1 MKKFTLLALI
11 SILCAVN
18 LSASTYL
25 ISPKATNTGE
35 TLTHNG
41 IKFIVGQTAFADFSS
56 FLSSSIA
63 ENSTVY
69 VVDGTFSGNITITTN
84 GLTLLGNNA
93 YSDWTVTRKAESTI
107 TGTINIKA
115 SNVTINGFK
124 FTEGGRIESSSATN
138 AAPLSGIKVLYNYFT
153 GSTVKRST
161 STPLVEIGNIIGNAD
176 ANSTTSQRRYKD
188 CEASH
193 NYFEGDATHY
203 PNCISFGGAFG
214 TSTVVDNYFYDGGTS
229 VYFANAQGSI
239 NIKHN
244 VFKNVGKTTYS
255 APDGGSKGDF
265 CIGLYRSAYA
275 NSTTANI
282 VANEFDSCYGQSSLF
297 PLIRVFQGN
306 SGETDQVSAKNYR
319 ININENTF
327 KNKTTTLPS
336 ASHNQ
341 AGEKLILYND
351 KGTGTGII
359 FNLAN
364 NHYDNRFYKFAWVT
378 LQDGQG
384 IREIYADQFSR
395 FDLGGKMST
404 FGTSTLTGSDVAN
417 HATGVGLGAVTV
429 IQSFDIDPVT
439 GDMYFIQ
446 KMNASRITSYNS
458 LYGFPSTHD
467 GLTVTRVPCTKIDGY
482 SYTYSTAVQSMEI
495 GYGGHGTNMCFVR
508 DKNGQ
513 GWLWS
518 GGKATVK
525 DGDDTSGATARWKF
539 ASGTDINLDG
549 TGNTDSGV
557 KYFNVSGS
565 NDYPACDENS
575 RYLCVRTSS
584 SGVNTYRIYDL
595 DDALD
600 EKQTLLKTVTLN
612 KGEFANSSISKD
624 NGYNTWDFQSFDING
639 DYIYVLE
646 GCSEENTNTIT
657 SGDPTL
663 IITCY
668 NWRTNEYIYR
678 KRLEYAR
685 INNLFGEPEGMVLR
699 FDQYGHA
706 CLFVAVVNG
715 PSGSRKANVYKYII
729 DYHTGYDETN
739 AKATTNG
746 DDTST
751 TGNFSSD
758 YPAIT
763 FSCDTKSLNFSASTS
778 SEKPSKTITITN
790 GEYMHGQWYGVITGE
805 DGDAFTVTTKSNNAF
820 SASASATVTFT
831 PKANKSSYKA
841 SLRLFSPLATSN
853 KESNDIVIPITATYT
868 GAGEESET
876 PTITVSKSSV
886 SLSTEVGIS
895 TSSKIT
901 IEGNSLRDNINLS
914 LSGADANQFSLSPTS
929 LSAAGGTIT
938 ISYDPTT
945 EGNHSAKI
953 IASSS
958 DANNVTITLSGT
970 ATKALEEP
978 EEPEKPE
985 EPEEPSVIAGYS
997 LTQDWAQTSGHLTA
1011 NSNTRWATG
1020 FDGKIYINDHANS
1033 MLYYWTAN
1041 GLTNT
1046 GIASAAGTAIT
1057 SDDAGNI
1064 IVSTSMY
1071 AGGNTAMKVLPAN
1084 GSAFQSLTLTMPDG
1098 VTANQM
1104 QYLGKAIGNIMSAEG
1119 GAIFIFPKEATS
1131 VAKII
1136 IKNGVQ
1142 TSATKID
1149 VNAITAD
1156 AQSIAIPLTNN
1167 INSNDIAARVRG
1179 SKHFYYNN
1187 GTGFT
1192 AYPDNSINTTQGG
1205 TLFTL
1210 NNTLFAVEPIGT
1222 AYLDGFQIVDLTNNK
1237 IVATHNAQFTTAV
1250 AAPNANCIIAEKKDD
1265 YTAILYQ
1272 YVPGQI
1278 ASQYTFSL
1286 TTSSAENISTKETSI
1301 KVNNKV
1307 LTIENTDA
1315 KEIKVY
1321 ALTGVLMA
1329 SINNS
1334 NSLDLSL
1341 LNGVYIVNIIS
1352 TDNTT
1357 HTAKIA
1363 VK

>member
-41 IKFIVGQTAFADFSS
+41 IQFIIGQTAFADFSS
-56 FLSSSIA
+56 FLSSSIV

-69 VVDGTFSGNITITTN
+69 VANGTYSGNITVSTN
-84 GLTLLGNNA
+84 GLTFLGNNA

-138 AAPLSGIKVLYNYFT
+138 AAPLSGIKVLYNYFS

-161 STPLVEIGNIIGNAD
+161 STPLVEIGNIIDNAD
-176 ANSTTSQRRYKD
+176 ANSTTSQCRYKN

-203 PNCISFGGAFG
+203 PNCIGFGGAFG
-214 TSTVVDNYFYDGGTS
+214 TTTVVDNYFYDGGTS
-229 VYFANAQGSI
+229 VYFANAQGTL

-244 VFKNVGKTTYS
+244 VFKNVGKTTFS

-265 CIGLYRSAYA
+265 CIALYRSAYA

-282 VANEFDSCYGQSSLF
+282 VANEFDDCYGQTSLF
-297 PLIRVFQGN
+297 PLIRVYQGN
-306 SGETDQVSAKNYR
+306 SGGTDQVTAKNYR

-384 IREIYADQFSR
+384 IREIYANQFTR
-395 FDLGGKMST
+395 FDLGGTMST
-404 FGTSTLTGSDVAN
+404 FGTSILTGTDVAN
-417 HATGVGLGAVTV
+417 HATSVGLGAVTV

-584 SGVNTYRIYDL
+584 TGVNTYRIYDL

-668 NWRTNEYIYR
+668 NWRTNQYCYR
-678 KRLEYAR
+678 KRLDYGR
-685 INNLFGEPEGMVLR
+685 INSLFGEPEGMVLR

-739 AKATTNG
+739 AKATSQG
-746 DDTST
+746 DDTKT
-751 TGNFSSD
+751 TANFGSD
-758 YPAIT
+758 YPAISYT
-763 FSCDTKSLNFSASTS
+763 CNTNNLTFSASTL
-778 SEKPSKTITITN
+778 SENPSQTVKITN
-790 GEYMHGQWYGVITGE
+790 GEYMHGQWYGVISGE
-805 DGDAFTVTTKSNNAF
+805 DGDAFTVTTKANNAF
-820 SASASATVTFT
+820 STSASVTVTFT
-831 PKANKSSYKA
+831 PKANKSSYSA
-841 SLRLFSPLATSN
+841 SLRLFSPLASSSV
-853 KESNDIVIPITATYT
+853 ESNDIVIPITATYS
-868 GAGEESET
+868 GAGEEEPENPEITTSATSVDLSTTIGT
-876 PTITVSKSSV
+876 PVSK
-886 SLSTEVGIS
+886 
-895 TSSKIT
+895 KIT
-901 IEGNSLRDNINLS
+901 IGGSALVSNIKLS
-914 LSGADANQFSLSPTS
+914 LSGTNADQFSLNSNSISST
-929 LSAAGGTIT
+929 GGTVTIT
-938 ISYDPTT
+938 YNPTT
-945 EGNHSAKI
+945 EGNHKATI
-953 IASSS
+953 TASST
-958 DANNVTITLSGT
+958 DADNIVISLMGT
-970 ATKALEEP
+970 ATKEAEEPEP
-978 EEPEKPE
+978 EEPETPE
-985 EPEEPSVIAGYS
+985 VVNGYS

-1011 NSNTRWATG
+1011 GTNTRWATG

-1033 MLYYWTAN
+1033 MLYYWTKD

-1046 GIASAAGTAIT
+1046 DISSAAGTAIT

-1084 GSAFQSLTLTMPDG
+1084 GTSFQTLSLTMPDG
-1098 VTANQM
+1098 ITANQM
-1104 QYLGKAIGNIMSAEG
+1104 QYLGKAIGNIMSNEG
-1119 GAIFIFPKEATS
+1119 GAIFIFPKDATS

-1136 IKNGVQ
+1136 VKNGVQ

-1149 VNAITAD
+1149 VTAITAD

-1179 SKHFYYNN
+1179 SKHFYHNN
-1187 GTGFT
+1187 GSSFV
-1192 AYPDNSINTTQGG
+1192 AYTDNGINTTQGG

-1222 AYLDGFQIVDLTNNK
+1222 AYLDGFQIVDIANNS
-1237 IVATHNAQFTTAV
+1237 IVATHTAQFSTTV
-1250 AAPNANCIIAEKKDD
+1250 AAPNPNCITAEKIDNN
-1265 YTAILYQ
+1265 TARLYQ

-1278 ASQYTFSL
+1278 AAQYTFKLATTGIETAIDNVANVKVVNKNLIVEGIDVAQIDIYSISGYL
-1286 TTSSAENISTKETSI
+1286 TATN
-1301 KVNNKV
+1301 V
-1307 LTIENTDA
+1307 
-1315 KEIKVY
+1315 
-1321 ALTGVLMA
+1321 
-1329 SINNS
+1329 NS
-1334 NSLDLSL
+1334 NTINLSNHKGL
-1341 LNGVYIVNIIS
+1341 YIAVV
-1352 TDNTT
+1352 TDQDGNRTT
-1357 HTAKIA
+1357 HKVVI
-1363 VK
+1363 

>member
-1 MKKFTLLALI
+1 MKKLSLLFIALFCCI
-11 SILCAVN
+11 SHSYA
-18 LSASTYL
+18 ATYL
-25 ISPKATNTGE
+25 ISSKATNTGE

-41 IKFIVGQTAFADFSS
+41 TKFIVGQTAFADFATFSS
-56 FLSSSIA
+56 ATIV

-69 VVDGTFSGNITITTN
+69 VASGTYSGNITIATE
-84 GLTLLGNNA
+84 GLTFLGNNA
-93 YSDWTVTRKAESTI
+93 YSDWTVNRKSESI
-107 TGTINIKA
+107 VTGTINIKA
-115 SNVTINGFK
+115 SNTTINGFK
-124 FTEGGRIESSSATN
+124 FTEGGRIESTVGTN
-138 AAPLSGIKVLYNYFT
+138 AAPLSGIKVIYNYFT

-161 STPLVEIGNIIGNAD
+161 SSPLVEIGNIIANAD
-176 ANSTTSQRRYKD
+176 ANATTSQRRYKD

-214 TSTVVDNYFYDGGTS
+214 TTTVIDNYFYDGGTS
-229 VYFANAQGSI
+229 VYFANAQGTL
-239 NIKHN
+239 NIKYN

-265 CIGLYRSAYA
+265 CIGLYRSGYA

-282 VANEFDSCYGQSSLF
+282 IANEFDNCYGQTSLF
-297 PLIRVFQGN
+297 PLIRVYQGE
-306 SGETDQVSAKNYR
+306 SGTTNQVTAVGYK
-319 ININENTF
+319 INVNDNTF
-327 KNKTTTLPS
+327 KNKTTVLPS
-336 ASHNQ
+336 ATHNQ
-341 AGEKLILYND
+341 AGEKMLLYND
-351 KGTGTGII
+351 KGTGGGII

-384 IREIYADQFSR
+384 IREVYADQFTR

-404 FGTSTLTGSDVAN
+404 FGTSTLTGADVAN
-417 HATGVGLGAVTV
+417 HATSVGLGAVTV

-482 SYTYSTAVQSMEI
+482 TYTYSTSIQSMEI

-525 DGDDTSGATARWKF
+525 DGDDTSGSTARWKF
-539 ASGTDINLDG
+539 ANGTDINLDG

-557 KYFNVSGS
+557 KYFNVTGS

-575 RYLCVRTSS
+575 RYLCVRTSG
-584 SGVNTYRIYDL
+584 SGINTYQIFDL
-595 DDALD
+595 DDAL
-600 EKQTLLKTVTLN
+600 EGTKTPIKTVELT
-612 KGEFANSSISKD
+612 KGEYAQSSISGD
-624 NGYNTWDFQSFDING
+624 GGYNTWDFQSFDING

-646 GCSEENTNTIT
+646 GCSEENSNTIT

-663 IITCY
+663 VITCY
-668 NWRTNEYIYR
+668 NWRSNEYCYR
-678 KRLEYAR
+678 KRLDYGR
-685 INNLFGEPEGMVLR
+685 INSLFGEPEGMVLR

-729 DYHTGYDETN
+729 DYHTGYDATN
-739 AKATTNG
+739 ATATIQG
-746 DDTST
+746 DDTNT
-751 TGNFSSD
+751 TGNFGTD
-758 YPAIT
+758 YPSIT
-763 FSCDTKSLNFSASTS
+763 YSCNTSSLNFSASTS
-778 SEKPSKTITITN
+778 SEKPSQTVKITN

-805 DGDAFTVTTKSNNAF
+805 DGDAFTVTTNDNNAF
-820 SASASATVTFT
+820 SSSASATVTFT
-831 PKANKSSYKA
+831 PKANRSSYKA
-841 SLRLFSPLATSN
+841 YLRLFSPLASSN
-853 KESNDIVIPITATYT
+853 VESNDIVIPITATYS
-868 GAGEESET
+868 GAGNEEPET
-876 PTITVSKSSV
+876 PTITTSSSSV
-886 SLSTEVGIS
+886 SLSTQVGTP
-895 TSSKIT
+895 TSSKVT
-901 IEGNSLRDNINLS
+901 IEGNSLSGNINLS
-914 LSGADANQFSLSPTS
+914 LSGADANQFSLSTTS

-938 ISYDPTT
+938 ITYDPTT
-945 EGNHSAKI
+945 AGSHKAKI
-953 IASSS
+953 TASSS
-958 DANNVTITLSGT
+958 DADDVEISLSGT
-970 ATKALEEP
+970 AT
-978 EEPEKPE
+978 EKPE
-985 EPEEPSVIAGYS
+985 DPEPPETVTDYT

-1011 NSNTRWATG
+1011 GTNTRWATG
-1020 FDGKIYINDHANS
+1020 FGGKIYINDHANS
-1033 MLYYWTAN
+1033 LLYYWTQN

-1046 GIASAAGTAIT
+1046 NISSAAGTAIT

-1071 AGGNTAMKVLPAN
+1071 AGGNTSMKVLPAN
-1084 GSAFQSLTLTMPDG
+1084 GNAFQSLTLTMPDG

-1104 QYLGKAIGNIMSAEG
+1104 QYLGKAIGNIMSNEG
-1119 GAIFIFPKEATS
+1119 GAIFIFPKDATS

-1149 VNAITAD
+1149 VTAITAD
-1156 AQSIAIPLTNN
+1156 AQSIAIPLTND
-1167 INSNDIAARVRG
+1167 INSNNIAARVRG

-1205 TLFTL
+1205 TFFTL
-1210 NNTLFAVEPIGT
+1210 NGTLYNVQPIGT
-1222 AYLDGFQIVDLTNNK
+1222 AYLDAFQIVDVTNNS
-1237 IVATHNAQFTTAV
+1237 IVATHNAQFSAAV
-1250 AAPNANCIIAEKKDD
+1250 SSPNPNCITAEVVNNNEAK
-1265 YTAILYQ
+1265 LYQ

-1278 ASQYTFSL
+1278 AAQYTFTL
-1286 TTSSAENISTKETSI
+1286 TTSGINQLETEQEPNISLVNKSLIISGMNISNI
-1301 KVNNKV
+1301 KIYSTTGI
-1307 LTIENTDA
+1307 LTTYNTH
-1315 KEIKVY
+1315 
-1321 ALTGVLMA
+1321 
-1329 SINNS
+1329 NNS
-1334 NSLDLSL
+1334 IDLSSL
-1341 LNGVYIVNIIS
+1341 SGIY
-1352 TDNTT
+1352 
-1357 HTAKIA
+1357 IA
-1363 VK
+1363 VITDINGNYTTYKVVL

>member
-1 MKKFTLLALI
+1 MKKFYLLLFTLLL
-11 SILCAVN
+11 SITSTNAE
-18 LSASTYL
+18 TYL
-25 ISPKATNTGE
+25 ISAKATSTGE

-56 FLSSSIA
+56 FLSSSIV
-63 ENSTVY
+63 ENATVY
-69 VVDGTFSGNITITTN
+69 VANGTYSGNITVSTN
-84 GLTLLGNNA
+84 GLTFLGNNA

-115 SNVTINGFK
+115 SDVTINGFK

-138 AAPLSGIKVLYNYFT
+138 SAPLSGIKVLYNYFT

-161 STPLVEIGNIIGNAD
+161 STPLVEIGNIIDNAD
-176 ANSTTSQRRYKD
+176 ANSTTSQCRYKN

-193 NYFEGDATHY
+193 NYFEGDATHF
-203 PNCISFGGAFG
+203 PNCIGFGGAFG
-214 TSTVVDNYFYDGGTS
+214 TTTVIDNYFYDGGTS
-229 VYFANAQGSI
+229 VYFANAQGTL

-265 CIGLYRSAYA
+265 CIALYRSAYA

-282 VANEFDSCYGQSSLF
+282 VANEFDGCYGQTSLF
-297 PLIRVFQGN
+297 PLIRVYQGN
-306 SGETDQVSAKNYR
+306 SGGTDQVTAKNYR
-319 ININENTF
+319 INLNENTF

-364 NHYDNRFYKFAWVT
+364 NHYDNRLYKFAWVT

-384 IREIYADQFSR
+384 IREIYANQFTR
-395 FDLGGKMST
+395 FDLGGTMST
-404 FGTSTLTGSDVAN
+404 FGTSILTGTDVAN
-417 HATGVGLGAVTV
+417 HATSVGLGAVTV
-429 IQSFDIDPVT
+429 IQSFDIDPIT

-525 DGDDTSGATARWKF
+525 DGDDTSGSTARWKF

-557 KYFNVSGS
+557 KYFNVTGS

-575 RYLCVRTSS
+575 RYLCVRTSA

-595 DDALD
+595 DDALED
-600 EKQTLLKTVTLN
+600 TKTLLKTVELT
-612 KGEFANSSISKD
+612 KGEYAQSSISKD

-646 GCSEENTNTIT
+646 GCSEENSATIT

-663 IITCY
+663 VLTCY
-668 NWRTNEYIYR
+668 NWRTNQYCYR
-678 KRLEYAR
+678 KRLDYGR
-685 INNLFGEPEGMVLR
+685 INSLFGEPEGMVLR

-706 CLFVAVVNG
+706 NLYVAVVNG

-729 DYHTGYDETN
+729 DYHTGYDDTN
-739 AKATTNG
+739 ATATNKG

-751 TGNFSSD
+751 TGHFKSD
-758 YPAIT
+758 YPTISY
-763 FSCDTKSLNFSASTS
+763 SCNTSKISLS
-778 SEKPSKTITITN
+778 SSSLSDKPTYTVTINN
-790 GEYMHGQWYGVITGE
+790 GEYLYGQWYGIITGE
-805 DGDAFTVTTKSNNAF
+805 DGDAFTVSTSSNNAF
-820 SASASATVTFT
+820 STTATAKVTFT
-831 PKANKSSYKA
+831 PKANKQNYNA
-841 SLRLFSPLATSN
+841 SLRLFSPLASS
-853 KESNDIVIPITATYT
+853 KVESNDIVIPITATYT
-868 GAGEESET
+868 GSEDSPVDPVIKVGT
-876 PTITVSKSSV
+876 TSI
-886 SLSTEVGIS
+886 SLSTEVG
-895 TSSKIT
+895 TEASKEIT
-901 IEGNSLRDNINLS
+901 IEATALTNNISLS
-914 LSGADANQFSLSPTS
+914 LSGNNADQFSLSSNS
-929 LSAAGGTIT
+929 LSSNGGNIIVYYNPSNSGT
-938 ISYDPTT
+938 
-945 EGNHSAKI
+945 HSAKLTV
-953 IASSS
+953 SSNG
-958 DANNVTITLSGT
+958 ANDVVISLAGT
-970 ATKALEEP
+970 ATKAPEKPEGP
-978 EEPEKPE
+978 EEPEQ
-985 EPEEPSVIAGYS
+985 PSVVTGYS

-1011 NSNTRWATG
+1011 NTNTRWATG

-1033 MLYYWTAN
+1033 MLYYWNSN

-1064 IVSTSMY
+1064 FVSTSMY
-1071 AGGNTAMKVLPAN
+1071 AAGNTAMKVLPYRGN
-1084 GSAFQSLTLTMPDG
+1084 TMQDLTLTMPDG

-1119 GAIFIFPKEATS
+1119 GAIFIFPKDATA

-1149 VNAITAD
+1149 VTAITAD
-1156 AQSIAIPLTNN
+1156 AQAIAIPLTNN
-1167 INSNDIAARVRG
+1167 INSNDIVARVRG

-1187 GTGFT
+1187 GASFVPY
-1192 AYPDNSINTTQGG
+1192 ADNGINTTQGG
-1205 TLFTL
+1205 TVFSLNGTL
-1210 NNTLFAVEPIGT
+1210 YNVQPIGST
-1222 AYLDGFQIVDLTNNK
+1222 AYLDGFQIVDITNNQ
-1237 IVATHNAQFTTAV
+1237 IVATHNAQFSTAV
-1250 AAPNANCIIAEKKDD
+1250 AAPNANCITAEVIGQYEAK
-1265 YTAILYQ
+1265 LYQ
-1272 YVPGQI
+1272 YVPGQL
-1278 ASQYTFSL
+1278 AAQYTFSL
-1286 TTSSAENISTKETSI
+1286 QSSGIDDEIANIA
-1301 KVNNKV
+1301 KVKV
-1307 LTIENTDA
+1307 VEKNLIVEGIDVAKIDIYTISGIMTA
-1315 KEIKVY
+1315 TQ
-1321 ALTGVLMA
+1321 L
-1329 SINNS
+1329 NS
-1334 NSLDLSL
+1334 NTINLAGHK
-1341 LNGVYIVNIIS
+1341 GVYIAVV
-1352 TDNTT
+1352 TDQKGNCTT
-1357 HTAKIA
+1357 HK
-1363 VK
+1363 VVL

>member
-1 MKKFTLLALI
+1 MKKLSLLFILLFCCI
-11 SILCAVN
+11 SHSYAV
-18 LSASTYL
+18 TYL
-25 ISPKATNTGE
+25 ISNKATNTGE
-35 TLTHNG
+35 VLTHNG
-41 IKFIVGQTAFADFSS
+41 LKFIVGQTAFADFATFSS
-56 FLSSSIA
+56 ANIV

-69 VVDGTFSGNITITTN
+69 VASGTYSGNIDITTN
-84 GLTLLGNNA
+84 GLTFLGNNA
-93 YSDWTVTRKAESTI
+93 FIDWTTNHKSESTI
-107 TGTINIKA
+107 TGTININA
-115 SNVTINGFK
+115 SNTTINGFK
-124 FTEGGRIESSSATN
+124 FTEGGRIKSTSGTN
-138 AAPLSGIKVLYNYFT
+138 SAPLSGIKVIYNYFT

-161 STPLVEIGNIIGNAD
+161 SSPLVEIGNVIANAD
-176 ANSTTSQRRYKD
+176 ANATTSQRRYKD

-214 TSTVVDNYFYDGGTS
+214 TTTVIDNYFYDGGTS
-229 VYFANAQGSI
+229 VYFANAQGTL
-239 NIKHN
+239 NIKYN

-255 APDGGSKGDF
+255 APDGDSKGDF
-265 CIGLYRSAYA
+265 CIGLYRSGYA

-282 VANEFDSCYGQSSLF
+282 IANEFDNCYGQTSLF
-297 PLIRVFQGN
+297 PLIRVYQGN
-306 SGETDQVSAKNYR
+306 SGGTDQVTPKNYR
-319 ININENTF
+319 INLNENTF

-351 KGTGTGII
+351 KGTGGGII

-384 IREIYADQFSR
+384 IREVYADQFTR

-404 FGTSTLTGSDVAN
+404 FGTSTLTGTDVTN

-429 IQSFDIDPVT
+429 IQSFDIDPIT

-458 LYGFPSTHD
+458 LYGLDSNHD

-482 SYTYSTAVQSMEI
+482 SYTYSTAIQSMEI

-508 DKNGQ
+508 DKDGQ

-518 GGKATVK
+518 GGKATIK
-525 DGDDTSGATARWKF
+525 SGDDTSGSTARWKF
-539 ASGTDINLDG
+539 ANGTDINLDG
-549 TGNTDSGV
+549 SGNTDSGV
-557 KYFNVSGS
+557 KYFNVTGS

-575 RYLCVRTSS
+575 RYLCVRTSG
-584 SGVNTYRIYDL
+584 SGINTYQIFDL
-595 DDALD
+595 DDAL
-600 EKQTLLKTVTLN
+600 EGTKTPIKTVELS
-612 KGEFANSSISKD
+612 KGEFAQSSISGD
-624 NGYNTWDFQSFDING
+624 GGYNTWDFQSFDING

-646 GCSEENTNTIT
+646 GCSEENSNTIT

-668 NWRTNEYIYR
+668 NWRSNEYCYR
-678 KRLEYAR
+678 KRLDYGR
-685 INNLFGEPEGMVLR
+685 INSLFGEPEGMVLR

-729 DYHTGYDETN
+729 DYHTGYDEAN
-739 AKATTNG
+739 AKTTNSG
-746 DDTST
+746 DDTNT
-751 TGNFSSD
+751 TGNFDSD
-758 YPAIT
+758 YPSIT
-763 FSCDTKSLNFSASTS
+763 YSCNTSSLNFSASTS
-778 SEKPSKTITITN
+778 SDKPSQTVKITN
-790 GEYMHGQWYGVITGE
+790 GEYIHGQWYGVITGE
-805 DGDAFTVTTKSNNAF
+805 DGDAFTVTTKDNNAF
-820 SASASATVTFT
+820 SSSASVTVTFT
-831 PKANKSSYKA
+831 PKTNKSTYNA
-841 SLRLFSPLATSN
+841 TLRLFSPLASSN
-853 KESNDIVIPITATYT
+853 VESNDIVIPITATYY
-868 GAGEESET
+868 GAGNEDPET
-876 PTITVSKSSV
+876 PTITTSSSSV
-886 SLSTEVGIS
+886 SLSTQVGTP
-895 TSSKIT
+895 TSSKVT
-901 IEGNSLRDNINLS
+901 IEGNSLSGNINLS
-914 LSGADANQFSLSPTS
+914 LSGANADQFSLSNTS

-938 ISYDPTT
+938 ITYDPTT
-945 EGNHSAKI
+945 AGSHKAKI
-953 IASSS
+953 TASSS
-958 DANNVTITLSGT
+958 DADNVEISLSGT
-970 ATKALEEP
+970 ATKAPEEP
-978 EEPEKPE
+978 EEPE
-985 EPEEPSVIAGYS
+985 EPEAVTGYS

-1011 NSNTRWATG
+1011 GTNTRWATA

-1033 MLYYWTAN
+1033 TLYYWTAN

-1084 GSAFQSLTLTMPDG
+1084 GNAFQSLTLTMPDG

-1119 GAIFIFPKEATS
+1119 GAIFIYPKEATA

-1149 VNAITAD
+1149 VTAITAD

-1179 SKHFYYNN
+1179 SKHFYHNN

-1192 AYPDNSINTTQGG
+1192 AYPDNGINTTQGG

-1210 NNTLFAVEPIGT
+1210 NNTLFVVEPIGT
-1222 AYLDGFQIVDLTNNK
+1222 AYLDGFQIVDITNNS

-1250 AAPNANCIIAEKKDD
+1250 AAPNPNCITAEVVNNNEVK
-1265 YTAILYQ
+1265 LYQ

-1278 ASQYTFSL
+1278 AAQYTFTL
-1286 TTSSAENISTKETSI
+1286 TTSGIED
-1301 KVNNKV
+1301 V
-1307 LTIENTDA
+1307 TIENNA
-1315 KEIKVY
+1315 KMTVINNGNTLKISGIDIATVAIY
-1321 ALTGVLMA
+1321 
-1329 SINNS
+1329 SINGTMVAYDTDNNIDIS
-1334 NSLDLSL
+1334 G
-1341 LNGVYIVNIIS
+1341 LNGVYIVIAKTIDGNQY
-1352 TDNTT
+1352 
-1357 HTAKIA
+1357 TAKAII
-1363 VK
+1363 K

>member
-1 MKKFTLLALI
+1 MKKLFTLTLLFALCSI
-11 SILCAVN
+11 SSNA
-18 LSASTYL
+18 ATYL
-25 ISPKATNTGE
+25 ISNKATTTGE
-35 TLTHNG
+35 TISHNG
-41 IKFIVGQTAFADFSS
+41 IKFITGQTAFADFSS
-56 FLSSSIA
+56 FLSSSIV

-69 VVDGTFSGNITITTN
+69 VASGTYSGNITISTN
-84 GLTLLGNNA
+84 GLTFLGNNS

-107 TGTINIKA
+107 TGTITIKA

-124 FTEGGRIESSSATN
+124 FTEGGRIESTSGTN

-161 STPLVEIGNIIGNAD
+161 STPLVEIGNIIANAD

-188 CEASH
+188 CEVSH
-193 NYFEGDATHY
+193 NYFEGDASHY

-214 TSTVVDNYFYDGGTS
+214 TSSVVDNYFYDGGTS
-229 VYFANAQGSI
+229 VYFANAQGTL

-282 VANEFDSCYGQSSLF
+282 IANEFDNCYGQTSLF
-297 PLIRVFQGN
+297 PLIRVYQGN
-306 SGETDQVSAKNYR
+306 SGGTDLVTAKNYR
-319 ININENTF
+319 INVNENTF

-351 KGTGTGII
+351 KGTGGGII

-384 IREIYADQFSR
+384 IREIYANQFSR

-404 FGTSTLTGSDVAN
+404 FGTSTLTGTDVTN

-467 GLTVTRVPCTKIDGY
+467 GLTVTRVPCSKINGY
-482 SYTYSTAVQSMEI
+482 AYTYSTSVQSMEI

-575 RYLCVRTSS
+575 RYLCVRTSG

-612 KGEFANSSISKD
+612 KGEFANSSISGD
-624 NGYNTWDFQSFDING
+624 GGYNTWDFQSFDING

-646 GCSEENTNTIT
+646 GCSEENSNTIT

-663 IITCY
+663 VITCY
-668 NWRTNEYIYR
+668 NWRTNEYCYR
-678 KRLEYAR
+678 TRLNYGR
-685 INNLFGEPEGMVLR
+685 INSLFGEPEGMVLR

-729 DYHTGYDETN
+729 DYHTGYDEAN
-739 AKATTNG
+739 AKATYSG
-746 DDTST
+746 DDTNT
-751 TGNFSSD
+751 TGNFGSD

-763 FSCDTKSLNFSASTS
+763 FSCNTQSLNFSASTS
-778 SEKPSKTITITN
+778 SEKPSQTVKITN

-805 DGDAFTVTTKSNNAF
+805 DGDAFSVTTKDNNAF
-820 SASASATVTFT
+820 SSSASATVTFT
-831 PKANKSSYKA
+831 PKANKSNYKA
-841 SLRLFSPLATSN
+841 YLRLFSPLASSN
-853 KESNDIVIPITATYT
+853 VESNDIVIPITATYS
-868 GAGEESET
+868 GVGNEEPET
-876 PTITVSKSSV
+876 PTITTSSSSV
-886 SLSTEVGIS
+886 SLSTQVGTP
-895 TSSKIT
+895 TSSKVT
-901 IEGNSLRDNINLS
+901 IEGNSLSSNINLS
-914 LSGADANQFSLSPTS
+914 LSGDDADQFSLSTTS
-929 LSAAGGTIT
+929 LSAAGGSITIT
-938 ISYDPTT
+938 YDPTT
-945 EGNHSAKI
+945 EGNHNATI
-953 IASSS
+953 TASSS
-958 DANNVTITLSGT
+958 DADNVIITLSGT
-970 ATKALEEP
+970 ASK
-978 EEPEKPE
+978 KPE
-985 EPEEPSVIAGYS
+985 APVVVTGYS
-997 LTQDWAQTSGHLTA
+997 LTQDWAQTTGHLTA
-1011 NSNTRWATG
+1011 STNTRWATG
-1020 FDGKIYINDHANS
+1020 FNGKIYINDHANS
-1033 MLYYWTAN
+1033 MLYYWTKN

-1084 GSAFQSLTLTMPDG
+1084 GTAFNDLTLTMPDG

-1104 QYLGKAIGNIMSAEG
+1104 QYLGKAIGDIMSDNG
-1119 GAIFIFPKEATS
+1119 GAIFIFPKDATS

-1142 TSATKID
+1142 VSATKID
-1149 VNAITAD
+1149 ISAITAD
-1156 AQSIAIPLTNN
+1156 AQSIAIPLTND
-1167 INSNDIAARVRG
+1167 INSNNIAARVRG

-1187 GTGFT
+1187 GSSFVPY
-1192 AYPDNSINTTQGG
+1192 ADNGINTTQGG

-1210 NNTLFAVEPIGT
+1210 NGTLFNVQPIGTT
-1222 AYLDGFQIVDLTNNK
+1222 AYLDGFQIVDIANNN
-1237 IVATHNAQFTTAV
+1237 IVATHTAQFTTAA
-1250 AAPNANCIIAEKKDD
+1250 AAPNPNCITAEVVSP
-1265 YTAILYQ
+1265 YEARLYQ
-1272 YVPGQI
+1272 YVPGQL
-1278 ASQYTFSL
+1278 AAQYTFSL
-1286 TTSSAENISTKETSI
+1286 TTSGIEDVAIGNEAKMSVAVKNDVLSIFGIDATST
-1301 KVNNKV
+1301 
-1307 LTIENTDA
+1307 
-1315 KEIKVY
+1315 
-1321 ALTGVLMA
+1321 ALY
-1329 SINNS
+1329 SINGS
-1334 NSLDLSL
+1334 
-1341 LNGVYIVNIIS
+1341 IVAYD
-1352 TDNTT
+1352 TDNTIDVAGLNGLFIVVAKATDGST
-1357 HTAKIA
+1357 HTAKVV

>member
-1 MKKFTLLALI
+1 MKKFSLFLIALI
-11 SILCAVN
+11 LCVTYSNA
-18 LSASTYL
+18 ATYL
-25 ISPKATNTGE
+25 ISSKATNTGE
-35 TLTHNG
+35 TITHNG
-41 IKFIVGQTAFADFSS
+41 LKFIVGQTAFADLATFQSS
-56 FLSSSIA
+56 NIV
-63 ENSTVY
+63 EYSTVY
-69 VVDGTFSGNITITTN
+69 VASGTYSENITIEKE
-84 GLTLLGNNA
+84 GLTFLGNNSF
-93 YSDWTVTRKAESTI
+93 SDWTSNRKSESTI
-107 TGTINIKA
+107 TGTIKINA

-124 FTEGGRIESSSATN
+124 FTENGRIESTSATN
-138 AAPLSGIKVLYNYFT
+138 AAPLCGIKVSYNYFT

-161 STPLVEIGNIIGNAD
+161 SNPLVEIGNIVANAD
-176 ANSTTSQRRYKD
+176 ANATTSQCRYQD

-203 PNCISFGGAFG
+203 PNCIGFGGVSG
-214 TSTVVDNYFYDGGTS
+214 TTTVVDNYFYDGGTS
-229 VYFANAQGSI
+229 VYIANAQGTL

-255 APDGGSKGDF
+255 APDGGAKGDF
-265 CIGLYRSAYA
+265 CIALYRSAYA

-282 VANEFDSCYGQSSLF
+282 VANEFDGCYGQTSLF

-306 SGETDQVSAKNYR
+306 SGGSDQVTAKNYR
-319 ININENTF
+319 VNVNENTF

-351 KGTGTGII
+351 KGTGGGII

-384 IREIYADQFSR
+384 IREVYADQFTR

-404 FGTSTLTGSDVAN
+404 FGTSTLTGTDVTN

-467 GLTVTRVPCTKIDGY
+467 GLTVTRVPCSKIDGY
-482 SYTYSTAVQSMEI
+482 TYTYSTSIQSMEI

-575 RYLCVRTSS
+575 RYLCVRTSG

-612 KGEFANSSISKD
+612 KGEFANSSISGD
-624 NGYNTWDFQSFDING
+624 GGYNTWDFQSFDING

-646 GCSEENTNTIT
+646 GCSEENSNTIT

-663 IITCY
+663 VITCY
-668 NWRTNEYIYR
+668 NWRTNEYCYR
-678 KRLEYAR
+678 TRLNYGR
-685 INNLFGEPEGMVLR
+685 INSLFGEPEGMVLR

-739 AKATTNG
+739 AKATTQG
-746 DDTST
+746 DDTKT
-751 TGNFSSD
+751 TANFGSD
-758 YPAIT
+758 YPAISYT
-763 FSCDTKSLNFSASTS
+763 CNTNNLTFSASTL
-778 SEKPSKTITITN
+778 SENPSQTVKITN

-805 DGDAFTVTTKSNNAF
+805 DGDAFTVTTKANNAF
-820 SASASATVTFT
+820 STSASATVTFT
-831 PKANKSSYKA
+831 PKANKSSYSA
-841 SLRLFSPLATSN
+841 SLRLFSPLASSSV
-853 KESNDIVIPITATYT
+853 ESNDIVIPITATYS
-868 GAGEESET
+868 GAGEEEPENPEITTSATSVDLSTTIGT
-876 PTITVSKSSV
+876 PVSK
-886 SLSTEVGIS
+886 
-895 TSSKIT
+895 KIT
-901 IEGNSLRDNINLS
+901 IGGSALVSNIKLS
-914 LSGADANQFSLSPTS
+914 LSGTNADQFSLNSNSISST
-929 LSAAGGTIT
+929 GGTVTIT
-938 ISYDPTT
+938 YNPTT
-945 EGNHSAKI
+945 EGNHKATI
-953 IASSS
+953 TASST
-958 DANNVTITLSGT
+958 DADNIVISLMGT
-970 ATKALEEP
+970 ATKEAEEPEP
-978 EEPEKPE
+978 EEPETPE
-985 EPEEPSVIAGYS
+985 VVNGYS

-1011 NSNTRWATG
+1011 GTNTRWATG
-1020 FDGKIYINDHANS
+1020 FDGKIYINDHVNS
-1033 MLYYWTAN
+1033 MLYYWTKD
-1041 GLTNT
+1041 GLNNT
-1046 GIASAAGTAIT
+1046 GISSAAGTAIT

-1071 AGGNTAMKVLPAN
+1071 AGGNTAMTVLPAN
-1084 GSAFQSLTLTMPDG
+1084 GTSFQTLSLTMPDG
-1098 VTANQM
+1098 ITANQM
-1104 QYLGKAIGNIMSAEG
+1104 QYLGKAIGNIMSNEG
-1119 GAIFIFPKEATS
+1119 GAIFIFPKDATS

-1136 IKNGVQ
+1136 VKNGVQ

-1149 VNAITAD
+1149 VTAITAD

-1179 SKHFYYNN
+1179 SKHFYHNN
-1187 GTGFT
+1187 GSSFV
-1192 AYPDNSINTTQGG
+1192 AYTDNGINTTQGG

-1222 AYLDGFQIVDLTNNK
+1222 AYLDGFQIVDIANNS
-1237 IVATHNAQFTTAV
+1237 IVATHAAQFSTAV
-1250 AAPNANCIIAEKKDD
+1250 AAPNPNCITAEKIDNN
-1265 YTAILYQ
+1265 TARLYQ

-1278 ASQYTFSL
+1278 AAQYTFKLATTGIETAIDNVANVKVVNKNLIVEGIDVAQIDIYSISGYL
-1286 TTSSAENISTKETSI
+1286 TATN
-1301 KVNNKV
+1301 V
-1307 LTIENTDA
+1307 
-1315 KEIKVY
+1315 
-1321 ALTGVLMA
+1321 
-1329 SINNS
+1329 NS
-1334 NSLDLSL
+1334 NTINLSNHKGL
-1341 LNGVYIVNIIS
+1341 YIAVV
-1352 TDNTT
+1352 TDQDGNRTT
-1357 HTAKIA
+1357 HKVVI
-1363 VK
+1363 